1 MRLKIKNKA
10 IYGRY
15 MGVDKKTKKVMFL
28 DKELGVIKLIE
39 ASKLEKAHD
48 K

>member
-10 IYGRY
+10 IYGQY

-28 DKELGVIKLIE
+28 DEELGVIKLIQS
-39 ASKLEKAHD
+39 SKLEKAYQ